1 MLPMVYCDVTKQVS
15 PIRRYDANFMKQAV
29 TIHQSIY
36 KRDRLKY
43 INSGYLWMVELL
55 ALCFMSPMLKIM
67 TMYCFVITAKFKNMA
82 LIIH

>member
-1 MLPMVYCDVTKQVS
+1 
-15 PIRRYDANFMKQAV
+15 MKQAV

-55 ALCFMSPMLKIM
+55 ALCFYVSPMLKIM
-67 TMYCFVITAKFKNMA
+67 TMYCFVITAKFKKYGIDYP
-82 LIIH
+82 LTV